1 PTLEDVTAEE
11 DFQVEDI
18 KNPIKNIW
26 DNPRLSAYLIQQHD
40 LAVDAFYR
48 STKPAAKKRK
58 VSISRHRTNPPVLK
72 ASASRVIGLYPSE
85 AAFFTRATKLSDQNA
100 LTKIKALIVVS
111 IYSKVHVGYG
121 RTSQHVFLSSQTLG
135 DLIGAFACTSDD
147 LPVESVTPQG
157 GVTFKHAEDASSS
170 TGAAIVSNAFSKIL
184 GYLEKK
190 NKLPNGLTKSSKF
203 IHDVSFESLSLRTQE
218 PYWILHQGDC
228 EHYAVI
234 DQIRYLGHLS

>member
-1 PTLEDVTAEE
+1 M
-11 DFQVEDI
+11 
-18 KNPIKNIW
+18 
-26 DNPRLSAYLIQQHD
+26 
-40 LAVDAFYR
+40 
-48 STKPAAKKRK
+48 
-58 VSISRHRTNPPVLK
+58 
-72 ASASRVIGLYPSE
+72 
-85 AAFFTRATKLSDQNA
+85 
-100 LTKIKALIVVS
+100 
-111 IYSKVHVGYG
+111 HVGYG

-170 TGAAIVSNAFSKIL
+170 TGAAIVVEGVLFGDGYSKSDYAEWVAVDLPSCLRSNAFSKIL